1 MQNSEGSGNAKGAGW
16 KHFGAS
22 TSRRSWRL
30 EPGRLCAE
38 ARRRSGLEDFGD
50 PPLEPALTILTE
62 SLEHEARLHSLG
74 RFLMWVHL
82 RDILVM
88 RLRLANAW
96 KDAPGAQPPI
106 RRPVFII
113 GMPRSGSTFLHELLA
128 EDPENRSPR
137 VWEVMFPLPA
147 PDGRPGRREKRVW
160 KTAMCLWWFRR
171 LAPEADAVYP
181 MRAQTPHECVAIQ
194 SYTLLSQEF
203 ISTCRIPAY
212 DAFLR
217 STDLR
222 PSYEWEKRFLQH
234 LQSRQAEKRW
244 VLKSPDHVHGLKE
257 LFAVFPDAMII
268 QTHRNP
274 LEVLRSSS
282 HLTRVLQGLY
292 AEPSSRDLIGERE
305 ARLLAEGT
313 ERFIRFR
320 DQHPELKERFIDLRY
335 TDLVA
340 DPIATVKRVYQWL
353 NLPLSLPA
361 EQRMRALI
369 SMRARYPN
377 RHTLPTL
384 ADLGLSVPTEARRF
398 QDYCSRFGVLAG
410 NPN

>member
-1 MQNSEGSGNAKGAGW
+1 MMQKSEGTEKTASASW
-16 KHFGAS
+16 KNLGAS
-22 TSRRSWRL
+22 TSRRLWKL
-30 EPGRLCAE
+30 EGERLCAE
-38 ARRRSGLEDFGD
+38 ARRRTGLHDFGQ
-50 PPLEPALTILTE
+50 PSLEPALSRLAK
-62 SLEHEARLHSLG
+62 SLEDEAGLHSLG

-82 RDILVM
+82 RDILEM
-88 RLRLANAW
+88 RLRLAEAW
-96 KDAPGAQPPI
+96 REAPPWQVPI

-147 PDGRPGRREKRVW
+147 PDGRPTRQEKRVW
-160 KTAMCLWWFRR
+160 KAAMCLWWFRR

-181 MRAQTPHECVAIQ
+181 MRACTPHECVAVQ

-203 ISTCRIPAY
+203 LSTCRIPSY
-212 DAFLR
+212 DTFLR
-217 STDLR
+217 SADLL
-222 PSYEWEKRFLQH
+222 PAYEWEKRFLQH

-292 AEPSSRDLIGERE
+292 AEPSSRDQIGERE
-305 ARLLAEGT
+305 ARLHAEGT
-313 ERFIRFR
+313 ERYIRKL
-320 DQHPELKERFIDLRY
+320 DQHPEHWDI
-335 TDLVA
+335 
-340 DPIATVKRVYQWL
+340 
-353 NLPLSLPA
+353 
-361 EQRMRALI
+361 
-369 SMRARYPN
+369 
-377 RHTLPTL
+377 
-384 ADLGLSVPTEARRF
+384 
-398 QDYCSRFGVLAG
+398 
-410 NPN
+410 